1 MNYYIC
7 IAGTFKSKKVSK
19 KEAEEIVFRSLCED
33 KNVNSVIDAKGEN
46 VYLTI
51 GGHEK

>member
-19 KEAEEIVFRSLCED
+19 EEAEEIVFRSFCED
-33 KNVNSVIDAKGEN
+33 KNVNSVIDAKGKN
-46 VYLTI
+46 VYFTI
-51 GGHEK
+51 GGYLK